1 MSGSK
6 FWIVVALTTFPLLG
20 SLSQWNCC
28 YELFHS
34 CVLLWRTV
42 SSLAVR
48 RLDGF
53 DIVCVVVH
61 VHMMICLH
69 CCVHVLCIHELA
81 FSQSGQKTL
90 AKFLI
95 GELIGASLLSWD
107 LFVVTNPN
115 FAATY

>member
-6 FWIVVALTTFPLLG
+6 IWIVVALTTFPLLG
-20 SLSQWNCC
+20 SLSQWDCC

-53 DIVCVVVH
+53 DIVCGCTCAYDDLSALLCACVVH
-61 VHMMICLH
+61 
-69 CCVHVLCIHELA
+69 
-81 FSQSGQKTL
+81 T
-90 AKFLI
+90 
-95 GELIGASLLSWD
+95 
-107 LFVVTNPN
+107 
-115 FAATY
+115 